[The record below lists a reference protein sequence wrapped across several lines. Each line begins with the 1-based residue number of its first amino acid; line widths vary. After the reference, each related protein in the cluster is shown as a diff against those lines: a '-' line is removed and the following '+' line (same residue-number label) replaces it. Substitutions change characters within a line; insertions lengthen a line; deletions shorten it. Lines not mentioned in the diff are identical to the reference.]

1 MDALQRALNL
11 NRTVN
16 FDCTITI
23 DQLMNVP
30 LLNGKF
36 KLKWKFTHPITA
48 VHLEAQ
54 LKAKHVAT
62 TITHRLAMSDEES
75 HLVPTI
81 PQNPLRS
88 SQPHHSTFGIIHDSQ
103 QVEGS
108 AHHPSQTGPS
118 ETNLG
123 DLSDPRSNIMGRSR
137 SLTQSTYLPSH
148 HSFNDPQMGYQ
159 TELGARA
166 MQPRPSNVTGTTYTL
181 KDSAHSR
188 FRSPS
193 ILTPDATPTMNNS
206 IFESEDGYKLSSV
219 TPRPGYNPNPTSPT
233 SQLIEAP
240 CKAESSGSTP
250 YVEVKNHSVVFRQ
263 AFRCPVSINMTKEGK
278 LQPSMLTIVVKREH
292 VGENGRREVTR
303 HGTVAID
310 LSRFTPF
317 ISQDAKEQV
326 IIGENE
332 FEAHQKRRVEN
343 TKFLLQECRTN
354 ASLKLR
360 IQMDYLSGA
369 TSYKTS
375 AGGSPISDHAHSPH
389 EDTRSVYSNNKS
401 STGSPDSSILS
412 SNSSY
417 NNPSGALKKVQM
429 SSSTYTMGESSSHSS
444 GHRVRPFRSHQHE
457 TTIQVADDLI
467 DVLFSNAYVPSSGPV
482 TQRLQSAKRKKER
495 AEKMVTTHDAKS
507 LHLSIRSSQ
516 TNKSSVPRPTMT
528 SVWENSSFLKPR
540 EEDDDTAS
548 RKSAKSFQSKFR
560 SLTRLTALNSTS

>member
-16 FDCTITI
+16 FDCTITV
-23 DQLMNVP
+23 DQLVNVP

-36 KLKWKFTHPITA
+36 KLKWKFSHPITA

-62 TITHRLAMSDEES
+62 TITHRLAMSDDES
-75 HLVPTI
+75 HL

-88 SQPHHSTFGIIHDSQ
+88 SQPHHSSFGIIQNIQ
-103 QVEGS
+103 QDEGS
-108 AHHPSQTGPS
+108 AHLPYQAGPS
-118 ETNLG
+118 ETSLT
-123 DLSDPRSNIMGRSR
+123 DLSNTRSSIMGRSR

-148 HSFNDPQMGYQ
+148 HPSNDPQMGYI
-159 TELGARA
+159 TDLGARE
-166 MQPRPSNVTGTTYTL
+166 MPSRPSIATGTTYTL

-188 FRSPS
+188 FGSPS
-193 ILTPDATPTMNNS
+193 IITPAATPTLNNS
-206 IFESEDGYKLSSV
+206 VFGSEDGYKLNSV
-219 TPRPGYNPNPTSPT
+219 TPRPGYNPNPTSPN
-233 SQLIEAP
+233 SQLIETP

-250 YVEVKNHSVVFRQ
+250 YVEVKNHSAVFRQ
-263 AFRCPVSINMTKEGK
+263 AFRCPVSIGMTKEGR
-278 LQPSMLTIVVKREH
+278 LQPSILTIVVKQEH
-292 VGENGRREVTR
+292 VGEDGRREVSR
-303 HGTVAID
+303 HGTVSID

-317 ISQDAKEQV
+317 MAQDAKEQV
-326 IIGENE
+326 IVGENE
-332 FEAHQKRRVEN
+332 FEAHKKSRVEK

-354 ASLKLR
+354 ASLKLH

-375 AGGSPISDHAHSPH
+375 AAGSPTSDHAHSPH
-389 EDTRSVYSNNKS
+389 EDAKSVYSNNKS
-401 STGSPDSSILS
+401 STGSPDSSTLS

-429 SSSTYTMGESSSHSS
+429 SSSTYHMGQSASHSS
-444 GHRVRPFRSHQHE
+444 GHRARPFGSHQHE
-457 TTIQVADDLI
+457 TTIQVADELI

-495 AEKMVTTHDAKS
+495 AEKLATTHDAKS

-516 TNKSSVPRPTMT
+516 TNKSMAPRPTMM
-528 SVWENSSFLKPR
+528 SVWENSSFLKPK

-548 RKSAKSFQSKFR
+548 RKSGKSLQSKFR
-560 SLTRLTALNSTS
+560 SLSRLTALNSTS